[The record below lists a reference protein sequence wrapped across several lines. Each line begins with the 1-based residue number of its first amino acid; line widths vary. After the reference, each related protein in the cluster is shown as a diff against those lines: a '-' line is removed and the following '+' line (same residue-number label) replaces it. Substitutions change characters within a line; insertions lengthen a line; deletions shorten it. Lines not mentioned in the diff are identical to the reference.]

1 MRSKLSLIALMCL
14 VATLL
19 AGCNFPLFGTT
30 DVETPSIP
38 APNQTMTRIVQQ
50 LSATVTLGP
59 VFADTNTSTPM
70 PPTPTETIVPTNTP
84 KATKTPKPPTATSAP
99 SRAGDTILAAYM
111 SAPDLDGTWDEW
123 KSPQMPLNSVVYG
136 KGNWTGED
144 DLSASYR
151 VGWDDN
157 YLYLAIKV
165 VDDSYI
171 QNATGD
177 NLYKGDSLEV
187 QLDTNYYG
195 DFYTASLN
203 NDDFQLGLSG
213 GKAGAGKYTLAGPS
227 EAYLWSP
234 YGSAGGRSK
243 VKMAFSRGVNF
254 DDKPAYRA
262 EIAIPWSTFGITPYN
277 GMTLGFA
284 FSVSDNDNKSKNVQE
299 SMISNA
305 PNRVSVLDPTL
316 WREMILVK

>member
-1 MRSKLSLIALMCL
+1 MKKNLSLLAMMCL

-19 AGCNFPLFGTT
+19 AGCNFPLFETA
-30 DVETPSIP
+30 VETPEIP
-38 APNQTMTRIVQQ
+38 ASNLTMTKIVEQ
-50 LSATVTLGP
+50 LSATPTLAP
-59 VFADTNTSTPM
+59 VLPNTFTNTPVPATA
-70 PPTPTETIVPTNTP
+70 TETTVPTNTP
-84 KATKTPKPPTATSAP
+84 KNTKTPKAPTATSVP

-111 SAPDLDGTWDEW
+111 AAPVLDGTWDEW

-136 KGNWTGED
+136 KGSWTGED

-151 VGWDDN
+151 IGWDDN

-165 VDDSYI
+165 VDDVYVE
-171 QNATGD
+171 NATGD
-177 NLYKGDSLEV
+177 NMYKGDSLEV

-195 DFYTASLN
+195 DFYTTSLN
-203 NDDFQLGLSG
+203 NDDYQLGLSG
-213 GKAGAGKYTLAGPS
+213 GKAGAGKYTLAGPG
-227 EAYLWSP
+227 EAYLWAP
-234 YGSAGGRSK
+234 YGMAGGRSK

-262 EIAIPWSTFGITPYN
+262 EVAIPWSTFGITPYN

-316 WREMILVK
+316 WRELVLVK